1 MKYILLPLA
10 AGLVIIGVHQTMLF
24 GQESVREGIAASYWA
39 FMFAAG
45 LLFYYQ
51 HLKKKEKEQKGTSEV
66 QATPKAKPAT
76 QPTVK
81 NSTKKRKKPRK
92 LKS

>member
-1 MKYILLPLA
+1 MKYILLSLA

-24 GQESVREGIAASYWA
+24 GQESITEGIAASYWA

-45 LLFYYQ
+45 ILFYYQ
-51 HLKKKEKEQKGTSEV
+51 HLKKKEKEKEKPSTVSSTAPTKNNHT
-66 QATPKAKPAT
+66 ATAK
-76 QPTVK
+76 
-81 NSTKKRKKPRK
+81 STGKKRKKPRK